1 METQK
6 TILQQLGGNRFVAM
20 TGCRDFIAD
29 NSGKNP
35 VLRMRLT
42 KNLSGCN
49 KLEIEYNR
57 GLDLYNMKF
66 YRITINSVFPLTRAN
81 RNEMVKISRE
91 KEYNGIYADQL
102 AEIFERHTGLRTK
115 L

>member
-66 YRITINSVFPLTRAN
+66 YRLTIKTAIVIT
-81 RNEMVKISRE
+81 RE
-91 KEYNGIYADQL
+91 KEYSGIYSDQL
-102 AEIFERHTGLRTK
+102 AQIFERHTGLYTK